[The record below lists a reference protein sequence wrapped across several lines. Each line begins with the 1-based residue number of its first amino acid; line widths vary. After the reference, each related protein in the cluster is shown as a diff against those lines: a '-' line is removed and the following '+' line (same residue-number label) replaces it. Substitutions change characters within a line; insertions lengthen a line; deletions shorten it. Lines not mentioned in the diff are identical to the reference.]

1 MKRYLVL
8 PVCTYIV
15 VMGFLVWKLLMY
27 VMETTA
33 SFGDG
38 FWIFS
43 LGLAALCVVSVPVAW
58 VAGPVVALVSIVVVG
73 VINMTSTAI
82 RRFRA

>member
-1 MKRYLVL
+1 MKRHLVL
-8 PVCTYIV
+8 PVLTWIV
-15 VMGFLVWKLLMY
+15 IMGFLVWKWLMY

-43 LGLAALCVVSVPVAW
+43 LGLAALCLLSVPVAW
-58 VAGPVVALVSIVVVG
+58 VAGPVMALVSIVLMG
-73 VINMTSTAI
+73 LYNLTSTLI